1 MHTTNIYLDLLK
13 DFSHEPTVK
22 QDSALHIV
30 SKFLLSHDYEELFLL
45 KGYAGTG
52 KTSIV
57 GTLVKNCWKINK
69 NCLNYEN
76 VPKRRIKSYFSG
88 IIQTK

>member
-1 MHTTNIYLDLLK
+1 MHTTNFYLDLLK

-30 SKFLLSHDYEELFLL
+30 SKFLLSQNYEELFLL

-52 KTSIV
+52 KHQ
-57 GTLVKNCWKINK
+57 L
-69 NCLNYEN
+69 LEH
-76 VPKRRIKSYFSG
+76 
-88 IIQTK
+88 